1 MRVLAIM
8 THPDDIELYCAGTL
22 LKYKQ
27 RGDFVVG
34 CHVANGNMGHVEIMP
49 DELREIRDKESENS
63 AKIGGF
69 DILSLDVGDLT
80 VDSTNIEQLEKVT
93 KLIRDVKPDVII
105 TQSPTDYCSDHV
117 EVSKLVF
124 KASFDASVPHFKP
137 HLGKACDVMPVY
149 YAENDYGMDFMP
161 TEYVDI
167 TDVMETKEKMLACHE
182 SQLVWIKDHDGVDLI
197 DWLRM
202 HSEERGSQCSVKY
215 AEGFVPMIRSQRM
228 RTYRVLP

>member
-8 THPDDIELYCAGTL
+8 AHPDDIELYCAGTL
-22 LKYKQ
+22 LKYKKE
-27 RGDFVVG
+27 GHHVVA

-49 DELREIRDKESENS
+49 DELREIRDNESRRS
-63 AKIGGF
+63 SQIAGF
-69 DILSLDVGDLT
+69 EILSLDVDDLT
-80 VDSTNIEQLEKVT
+80 IDGANIEQLEKVT
-93 KLIRDVKPDVII
+93 KLIRDAKPDVII
-105 TQSPTDYCSDHV
+105 TQAPNDYCSDHA

-137 HLGKACDVMPVY
+137 ELGEACDVTPIY
-149 YAENDYGMDFMP
+149 YAENDYGIDFMP

-197 DWLRM
+197 QWLRM
-202 HSEERGSQCSVKY
+202 HSEERGSQCGVKY
-215 AEGFVPMIRSQRM
+215 AEGFVPMIKSQRM